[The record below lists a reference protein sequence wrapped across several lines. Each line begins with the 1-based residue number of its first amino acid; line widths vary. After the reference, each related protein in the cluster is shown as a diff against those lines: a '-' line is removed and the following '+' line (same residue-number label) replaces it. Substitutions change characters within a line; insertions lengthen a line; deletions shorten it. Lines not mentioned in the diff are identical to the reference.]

1 MPCRDF
7 YDDHPE
13 AYFRDV
19 TEPGLKAQI
28 SFAESALCAALHAL
42 EHVDSHLETISPR
55 RGDFYDWLNFK
66 EAGIT
71 KAALVSWHKKHKE
84 TDRLHREQAALK
96 KLKEQARSKLTDEE
110 AKALGIK

>member
-28 SFAESALCAALHAL
+28 SFAESALCATLKSL
-42 EHVDSHLETISPR
+42 EKLVAVARAAGEPQTPS
-55 RGDFYDWLNFK
+55 DFYDWIDFAD
-66 EAGIT
+66 AGIT
-71 KAALVSWHKKHKE
+71 KAALVSWHKRHKE
-84 TDRLHREQAALK
+84 TDRLHREQELRTR
-96 KLKEQARSKLTDEE
+96 ARAKLTDEE